1 MAGSAS
7 RAQYRVLTP
16 WAEADPLPLKG
27 ISPRL
32 VNLTG
37 KKIGIFRNF
46 KQAARPMAVV
56 VAQKLRERFPGLQT
70 SIYESDGGNVNEIE
84 TEFKDKFVDWVKG
97 VDAAVA
103 VVGN

>member
-1 MAGSAS
+1 MAASAS
-7 RAQYRVLTP
+7 KGQYQVLTP
-16 WAEADPLPLKG
+16 WAEADPVPLKG

-32 VNLTG
+32 ASLAG

-56 VAQKLRERFPGLQT
+56 VTQKLRERFPNVET

-84 TEFKDKFVDWVKG
+84 TEFKDRFIKWAKG
-97 VDAAVA
+97 IDAAVA
-103 VVGN
+103 LVGN

>member
-1 MAGSAS
+1 MAANAS
-7 RAQYRVLTP
+7 KGQYQVLTP
-16 WAEADPLPLKG
+16 WAETDAVPLRG

-32 VNLTG
+32 VSLAG

-56 VAQKLRERFPGLQT
+56 VAQKLRERFPGVQT

-84 TEFKDKFVDWVKG
+84 TEFKDKFLDWVKG

>member
-1 MAGSAS
+1 MAGNAPK
-7 RAQYRVLTP
+7 AQYQVLTP
-16 WAEADPLPLKG
+16 WAEADPVPLKG
-27 ISPRL
+27 INPRL
-32 VNLTG
+32 VNLAG

-56 VAQKLRERFPGLQT
+56 VAQKLRERFPGVQT

-84 TEFKDKFVDWVKG
+84 TEFKDKFTDWVKG

>member
-1 MAGSAS
+1 MAAS
-7 RAQYRVLTP
+7 KAQYQVLTP
-16 WAEADPLPLKG
+16 WAETDPVPLRG

-32 VNLTG
+32 VSLSG
-37 KKIGIFRNF
+37 KRIGIFRNF
-46 KQAARPMAVV
+46 KQAARPMAVA
-56 VAQKLRERFPGLQT
+56 VARKLQERFPGIQT